1 MSIDNKS
8 KNDESHGMKKKYV
21 RCPQKSI
28 IQPIMRKRVPRRPA
42 PTGIMELEAKASAP
56 AVKLSGGPKAPLE
69 LDAPGL
75 GAPPEASPPPSTLCV
90 AVGSG
95 DWDVDEVEVE
105 FPDVLFPDELLLEPV
120 VVAGGAVTVLRTVTS
135 DVVCW

>member
-1 MSIDNKS
+1 MI
-8 KNDESHGMKKKYV
+8 
-21 RCPQKSI
+21 
-28 IQPIMRKRVPRRPA
+28 
-42 PTGIMELEAKASAP
+42 ELEAKASAP
-56 AVKLSGGPKAPLE
+56 AVKLSGGPKAPFE

-75 GAPPEASPPPSTLCV
+75 GAPPAPFPPPSTLDV

-95 DWDVDEVEVE
+95 DWGVDEVDVE

-120 VVAGGAVTVLRTVTS
+120 VVAGGAVMVLSIVTN